1 MSVEPEFA
9 TLVRAARPQVVAVA
23 SRLVGPDEAEDVVQ
37 EALLR
42 AYLGLSSL
50 RDRSRFS
57 AWLCG
62 IAVNVAKM
70 RLRARAAHDR
80 AAARAGGNGAAA
92 DDAEVLEL
100 VRNAVEVLPRGQRD
114 VVVLHYV
121 DDLSCD
127 EIARVLGT
135 TSGAVRVR
143 LHRARAQLRTQL
155 VPKEKT
161 PMIEM
166 RIDDVLVRVAE
177 GDETQ
182 LAGEQRIVL
191 LREVER
197 ERVLPIWIGAPEGD
211 ALAVRLRE
219 TTTQRPLTSDL
230 MAELVRVLGGKVER
244 VAVTSLREK
253 TFYGTVTVGG
263 EELDARPSDAI
274 NLAVRTGAPIFVD
287 EAVLEEAATNADAL
301 AQKLDDDAERAGY
314 DLPPGRWASLS
325 GELLRPLHTPL
336 GR

>member
-1 MSVEPEFA
+1 VSVEHEFA
-9 TLVRAARPQVVAVA
+9 ELVRAVRPQVVAVA
-23 SRLVGPDEAEDVVQ
+23 RRLVGPDEAEDVVQ

-42 AYLGLSSL
+42 AFLGLSSL
-50 RDRSRFS
+50 RDRSRFG

-70 RLRARAAHDR
+70 RLRSRAARER
-80 AAARAGGNGAAA
+80 AAARAGNGAAA
-92 DDAEVLEL
+92 ADESELHEL
-100 VRNAVEVLPRGQRD
+100 VRDAVEILPRAQRE
-114 VVVLHYV
+114 VVLLHYV

-127 EIARVLGT
+127 EIARALGT
-135 TSGAVRVR
+135 TAGAVRVR
-143 LHRARAQLRTQL
+143 LHRARAQLRSQL
-155 VPKEKT
+155 VRKEKT
-161 PMIEM
+161 AMIEM
-166 RIDDVLVRVAE
+166 RIEDVLVRVAAD
-177 GDETQ
+177 DETQ
-182 LAGEQRIVL
+182 VAGEQRIVL
-191 LREVER
+191 LRDVEQ

-244 VAVTSLREK
+244 VAVTALREK

-287 EAVLEEAATNADAL
+287 EAVLEQAAAAPDAL
-301 AQKLDDDAERAGY
+301 AEKLDEDAERAGY
-314 DLPPGRWASLS
+314 ELRPGSWASLA
-325 GELLRPLHTPL
+325 GELLRPLHMPP